1 MVVMSDAKYTHDNA
15 TKDKC
20 PVCGKYLLEVN
31 GKKGKMLICQDR
43 ECGYRKGLTQVTNAR
58 CPDCHKKLELRG
70 EGEKKMFVCTCG
82 YRERLSDFNK
92 RKETAGANKFDVMNY
107 MKKQEKDK
115 KKEPENNAMADLLK
129 GWFD

>member
-1 MVVMSDAKYTHDNA
+1 
-15 TKDKC
+15 
-20 PVCGKYLLEVN
+20 
-31 GKKGKMLICQDR
+31 MLICQDR

-129 GWFD
+129 DWFN

>member
-1 MVVMSDAKYTHDNA
+1 
-15 TKDKC
+15 
-20 PVCGKYLLEVN
+20 
-31 GKKGKMLICQDR
+31 
-43 ECGYRKGLTQVTNAR
+43 
-58 CPDCHKKLELRG
+58 LRG
-70 EGEKKMFVCTCG
+70 EGDKKMFVCTCG